1 MSIIVLLVD
10 PAFELTAYSIAHC
23 PLQAPSDVLHSDDE
37 NQCKA
42 QTPYIYPDGPDGAD
56 NKCQST
62 YHVMVSVLDKI
73 IGNISSQL
81 KAQQL

>member
-10 PAFELTAYSIAHC
+10 PAFELTACSIAHC

-42 QTPYIYPDGPDGAD
+42 QTTYIYPDGAD
-56 NKCQST
+56 YKCRST
-62 YHVMVSVLDKI
+62 YHAMVSVLDKI
-73 IGNISSQL
+73 IGNISSRL